1 MSVLANS
8 PIVKAVQTPRGA
20 VSASRL
26 LIVIACAIFAPLIAP
41 YAYDIQ
47 NLPSANQDPSWTH
60 WMGTDE
66 FGRDL
71 FSRIVFGARTS
82 LTVALTAISVSVAVG
97 MSLGAAAGYFGGLF
111 DRVVTAVVDLTWSFP
126 EILIALILIA
136 IIGPGLNSTMIAIGL
151 AYLAQFTRLT
161 RAQIMA
167 LKNETYVEATANL
180 GAGHFHIIFRHLLP
194 NALTPVIVAGMLATG
209 DAIILEATLGFFGLG
224 AQPPTPSWG
233 AMMSSGTAQ
242 IFIAPWI
249 IIFPGLA
256 IAMTVIVINLFGDAL
271 IDALDIRKRLRDTRY
286 ASSLGARRFNFH
298 RPAGSDRRRFL
309 RPRQGGDSRHRRRVR
324 LGKVPHGNECHG
336 PAAADRRGDHQGIGG
351 LRRHRAGRPA

>member
-1 MSVLANS
+1 MTAFA
-8 PIVKAVQTPRGA
+8 PIRTAIRSPRGG
-20 VSASRL
+20 VSAAVL
-26 LIVIACAIFAPLIAP
+26 VLVVACALFAPLVAP

-47 NLPSANQDPSWTH
+47 NLPGANTEPGAAH

-71 FSRIVFGARTS
+71 MSRIIFGARTS
-82 LTVALTAISVSVAVG
+82 LSVAVTAISISVAAG
-97 MSLGAAAGYFGGLF
+97 LTLGAMAGYFGGWF
-111 DRVVTAVVDLTWSFP
+111 DRAVTAVVDLTWSFP

-136 IIGPGLNSTMIAIGL
+136 IIGPGLESTMVAISI

-167 LKNETYVEATANL
+167 LKNETYVEATTNL

-256 IAMTVIVINLFGDAL
+256 IAITVISINLFGDAL
-271 IDALDIRKRLRDTRY
+271 IEALDIRNRLR
-286 ASSLGARRFNFH
+286 S
-298 RPAGSDRRRFL
+298 
-309 RPRQGGDSRHRRRVR
+309 V
-324 LGKVPHGNECHG
+324 
-336 PAAADRRGDHQGIGG
+336 
-351 LRRHRAGRPA
+351 

>member
-1 MSVLANS
+1 MKTEMLSKVLTS
-8 PIVKAVQTPRGA
+8 PRGG
-20 VSASRL
+20 VSALVL
-26 LIVIACAIFAPLIAP
+26 LVVIVCALFAPFIAP
-41 YAYDIQ
+41 YAYDVQ
-47 NLPSANQDPSWTH
+47 TLRNANLDPSWTH

-71 FSRIVFGARTS
+71 MSRIIYGARTS
-82 LTVALTAISVSVAVG
+82 LSVAITAISISVAVG
-97 MSLGAAAGYFGGLF
+97 LSIGAAAGYFGGMF
-111 DRVVTAVVDLTWSFP
+111 DRVVTAAVDLSWSFP

-136 IIGPGLNSTMIAIGL
+136 IIGPGLNSTMIAISI

-161 RAQIMA
+161 RAQVMA

-180 GAGHFHIIFRHLLP
+180 GAGHAHIIFRHLLP

-256 IAMTVIVINLFGDAL
+256 IAITVIAINLFGDAV
-271 IDALDIRKRLRDTRY
+271 IEALDIRNRLRD
-286 ASSLGARRFNFH
+286 S
-298 RPAGSDRRRFL
+298 
-309 RPRQGGDSRHRRRVR
+309 
-324 LGKVPHGNECHG
+324 
-336 PAAADRRGDHQGIGG
+336 
-351 LRRHRAGRPA
+351 

>member
-1 MSVLANS
+1 MAALD
-8 PIVKAVQTPRGA
+8 PIKTAIRSPRGGASAA
-20 VSASRL
+20 VL
-26 LIVIACAIFAPLIAP
+26 VLVVACAVFAPLLAP

-47 NLPSANQDPSWTH
+47 NLPAANTEPGGTH

-71 FSRIVFGARTS
+71 FSRIIYGARTS
-82 LTVALTAISVSVAVG
+82 LTVAVSAISISVAAG
-97 MSLGAAAGYFGGLF
+97 LTLGAMAGYFGGAF
-111 DRVVTAVVDLTWSFP
+111 DRAVTAVVDLTWSFP

-136 IIGPGLNSTMIAIGL
+136 IIGPGLQSTMVAISI

-167 LKNETYVEATANL
+167 LKNETYVEATTNL

-256 IAMTVIVINLFGDAL
+256 IAMTVIAINLFGDAL
-271 IDALDIRKRLRDTRY
+271 IEALDIRNRLR
-286 ASSLGARRFNFH
+286 SS
-298 RPAGSDRRRFL
+298 
-309 RPRQGGDSRHRRRVR
+309 
-324 LGKVPHGNECHG
+324 
-336 PAAADRRGDHQGIGG
+336 
-351 LRRHRAGRPA
+351 